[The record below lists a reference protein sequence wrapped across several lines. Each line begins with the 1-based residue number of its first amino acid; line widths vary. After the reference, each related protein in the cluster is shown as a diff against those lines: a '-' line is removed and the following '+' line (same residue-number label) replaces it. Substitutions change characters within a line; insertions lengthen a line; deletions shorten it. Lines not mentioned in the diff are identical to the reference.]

1 MVPVIL
7 TPDEERG
14 LSPARAQFT
23 IELHQGL
30 AICRVLS
37 ERRVSHENVLGGKR
51 DNLMQ
56 DRMIRMTDSVSE
68 LERQLNELKGVI
80 DLLFELRE
88 EAARWVEEAEDGSK
102 REAFENVLGHI
113 EALESEY
120 RNRQE
125 QLQKKAKSA

>member
-1 MVPVIL
+1 
-7 TPDEERG
+7 
-14 LSPARAQFT
+14 
-23 IELHQGL
+23 
-30 AICRVLS
+30 
-37 ERRVSHENVLGGKR
+37 
-51 DNLMQ
+51 
-56 DRMIRMTDSVSE
+56 MTDSASE
-68 LERQLNELKGVI
+68 LERQLNELKGAI

-102 REAFENVLGHI
+102 REAFENVLGQI